1 MTLKEA
7 ETTKTVRQ
15 PIDEHDQ
22 HASRHGKAPKLERF
36 FEAMV
41 KADASDLHFKAGTP
55 PHMRRNAI
63 LVKTS
68 EPELDGDEILEMA
81 YEIMTDKQRAYFEQH
96 GTIDLAHELE
106 GSDRFRLNIFRQ
118 RGDVSIAV
126 RRVTRRIPEFEEL
139 HLPPVVG
146 KIAERQQG
154 LVLLAG
160 PSGCG
165 KSTTIASML
174 EHINRTR
181 PCHIVTIEDPIEYIY
196 EDKKALVSQR
206 AVGIDVES
214 FDTAMKYLMREDPD
228 VVLSGGRRDHETFQ
242 AALRASET
250 GHLVFGTVHASSAGQ
265 TITRILDLFPKDSR
279 DFIRQSLAYNL
290 QAIICQKLLPS
301 VADDIERIPAVEILI
316 TNPSVR
322 QLIEEERESELI
334 DVIRSHERDGMLSF
348 AKSLLELVQK
358 DYVDPK
364 VAYSIAPNP
373 DELRMMLKG
382 ISSSHSGFL
391 GH

>member
-1 MTLKEA
+1 LEEA
-7 ETTKTVRQ
+7 KTTKTVRQ

-22 HASRHGKAPKLERF
+22 HAARHGKAPKLERF

-63 LVKTS
+63 LLKTS
-68 EPELDGDEILEMA
+68 EAGMDGDEIFEMA
-81 YEIMTDKQRAYFEQH
+81 REIMTDKQKAYFEQH

-106 GSDRFRLNIFRQ
+106 QSDRFRLNIFRQ

-126 RRVTRRIPEFEEL
+126 RRVTRRIPKFAEL
-139 HLPPVVG
+139 HLPDAVAR
-146 KIAERQQG
+146 IAERHQG

-196 EDKKALVSQR
+196 EDKKALISQR

-214 FDTAMKYLMREDPD
+214 FESAMKYLMREDPD
-228 VVLSGGRRDHETFQ
+228 VVLIGEMRDHETFQ
-242 AALRASET
+242 AALRAAET

-279 DFIRQSLAYNL
+279 DFIRQSLAFNL

-301 VADDIERIPAVEILI
+301 VADDIDRIPAVEILM

-322 QLIEEERESELI
+322 QLIGENRESELI
-334 DVIRSHERDGMLSF
+334 DVIRTHERDGMLSF
-348 AKSLLELVQK
+348 TKSLLDLVQK

-364 VAYSIAPNP
+364 VAYSMAPNA
-373 DELRMMLKG
+373 DELRMALKG
-382 ISSSHSGFL
+382 ISSTHSGII